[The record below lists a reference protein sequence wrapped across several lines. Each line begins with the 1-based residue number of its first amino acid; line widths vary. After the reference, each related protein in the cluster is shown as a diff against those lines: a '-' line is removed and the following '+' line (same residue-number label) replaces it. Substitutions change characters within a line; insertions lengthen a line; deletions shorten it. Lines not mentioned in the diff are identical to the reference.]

1 MAWQYVVVAVASY
14 LIGSIPSG
22 WLAGKLM
29 RGIDVRDY
37 GSGATG
43 STNVLRSLGLWPAL
57 LVLVADILKAYVAV
71 LATWY
76 IFEPYEGENTAHN
89 LQAVAGVAAI
99 VGHDW
104 PAYLGFRGGKGVA
117 ATYGAFAAML
127 FFPLSVPGLLAVAV
141 AIVLVFR
148 YMSLMSVITVL
159 MGGAAFLGLAL
170 AGIVPYAFAIFGG
183 IASALVLFRHR
194 ENIRRLLAGTEPKI
208 GQGGERHLQRPPQR
222 LWPFRRM

>member
-1 MAWQYVVVAVASY
+1 MAWQYVGVAVASY

>member
-43 STNVLRSLGLWPAL
+43 TTNVLRSLGLWPAL

-170 AGIVPYAFAIFGG
+170 AGIVPYAFTIFGG

>member
-1 MAWQYVVVAVASY
+1 MTWQYVVVAVASY

-43 STNVLRSLGLWPAL
+43 TANVLRSLGLWPAL
-57 LVLVADILKAYVAV
+57 LVLVADILKAYVTV

-76 IFEPYEGENTAHN
+76 IFEPYVGENTAHN

>member
-1 MAWQYVVVAVASY
+1 MAWQYVVVAVVSY
-14 LIGSIPSG
+14 LMGSIPSG

-29 RGIDVRDY
+29 GGIDIRDY

-43 STNVLRSLGLWPAL
+43 TTNVLRSLGLWPAL
-57 LVLVADILKAYVAV
+57 VVLVADILKAYVAV
-71 LATWY
+71 LVTWY

-104 PAYLGFRGGKGVA
+104 PAYLRFRGGKGVA

-141 AIVLVFR
+141 AVVLVFR
-148 YMSLMSVITVL
+148 YMSLMSVTTVL

-194 ENIRRLLAGTEPKI
+194 GNIRRLLAGTEPKI
-208 GQGGERHLQRPPQR
+208 GQGGERRLQRPPQR
-222 LWPFRRM
+222 LWPFHKM